1 MTDALPA
8 PTAAEAGLMA
18 CGHCGRLLPRAGH
31 AVCPRC
37 GGHVAPRKPASLSR
51 TWALLIAA
59 IILYFPANMLP
70 IMQTA
75 SLFGTSR
82 DTIIGGVEYFW
93 HSGSPGLAALIFTVS
108 ILVPM
113 AKMGIL
119 AVLGLTVR
127 FGWPLDR
134 RQCIV
139 LYHVI
144 EFVGRWS
151 MLDVFVVALM
161 VGLVRFR
168 GLAVIEAGPGA
179 IAFGA
184 VVALTMVA
192 THSFD
197 PRLIWDSPRRDLG

>member
-1 MTDALPA
+1 MTDTPISAVQ
-8 PTAAEAGLMA
+8 AGLMA
-18 CGHCGRLLPRAGH
+18 CGHCGLLMPLAGPP
-31 AVCPRC
+31 AACPRC
-37 GGHVAPRKPASLSR
+37 GGPAAPRKPASLSR
-51 TWALLIAA
+51 AWALLLAA
-59 IILYFPANMLP
+59 IILYIPANLLP
-70 IMQTA
+70 IMQTS

-82 DTIIGGVEYFW
+82 DTIIGGVVYFW
-93 HSGSPGLAALIFTVS
+93 HSGSPGLATLVFTVS

-113 AKMGIL
+113 LKMGIL
-119 AVLGLTVR
+119 GVLALTVQ

-134 RQCIV
+134 RQC
-139 LYHVI
+139 LTLFHVI

-151 MLDVFVVALM
+151 MLDIFVVALM
-161 VGLVRFR
+161 VGLVQFR

-197 PRLIWDSPRRDLG
+197 PRLIWDSPRRAPG

>member
-1 MTDALPA
+1 MTEFISAGHS
-8 PTAAEAGLMA
+8 GLMA
-18 CGHCGRLLPRAGH
+18 CPHCGTMQKRAETPQP
-31 AVCPRC
+31 CPLC
-37 GGHVAPRKPASLSR
+37 GGTVHPRHPASLSR

-59 IILYFPANMLP
+59 IILYIPANLLP
-70 IMQTA
+70 IMQTT

-82 DTIIGGVEYFW
+82 DTIISGVVYFW
-93 HSGSPGLAALIFTVS
+93 HSGSPGLATLIFSVS

-119 AVLGLTVR
+119 GLLALTVQL
-127 FGWPLDR
+127 GWPLNR
-134 RQCIV
+134 RHCIH
-139 LYHVI
+139 LYHII

-151 MLDVFVVALM
+151 MLDIFVVALM
-161 VGLVRFR
+161 AGLVRFSS
-168 GLAVIEAGPGA
+168 LAVIEAGPGA

-197 PRLIWDSPRRDLG
+197 PRLIWDSPPRVRR

>member
-1 MTDALPA
+1 MTDTPVSANQ
-8 PTAAEAGLMA
+8 AGLMA
-18 CGHCGRLLPRAGH
+18 CGHCGQVLPLGDAP
-31 AVCPRC
+31 AACPRC
-37 GGHVAPRKPASLSR
+37 GAHVAPRKPASLSR

-59 IILYFPANMLP
+59 VILYLPANLLP
-70 IMQTA
+70 IMQTS

-82 DTIIGGVEYFW
+82 DTIIGGVVYFW
-93 HSGSPGLAALIFTVS
+93 HSGSPGLAILIFSVS

-113 AKMGIL
+113 LKMAIL
-119 AVLGLTVR
+119 GVLALTVQ

-134 RQCIV
+134 RQCIT
-139 LYHVI
+139 LFHAI

-161 VGLVRFR
+161 VGLVQFR

-197 PRLIWDSPRRDLG
+197 PRLIWDSPRRAPG

>member
-1 MTDALPA
+1 MTDDFAS
-8 PTAAEAGLMA
+8 AAQAGLMA
-18 CGHCGRLLPRAGH
+18 CAHCGRMLSLADAPA
-31 AVCPRC
+31 ACPRC
-37 GGHVAPRKPASLSR
+37 GGHVTPRKPASLSK
-51 TWALLIAA
+51 TWALLLTA
-59 IILYFPANMLP
+59 IILYFPANLLP
-70 IMQTA
+70 IMQTT

-82 DTIIGGVEYFW
+82 DTIIGGVVYFW
-93 HSGSPGLAALIFTVS
+93 HSGSPGLATLIFTVS

-119 AVLGLTVR
+119 GILALTVQ
-127 FGWPLDR
+127 FGWPLNR
-134 RQCIV
+134 RQCV
-139 LYHVI
+139 TLFHAI
-144 EFVGRWS
+144 EYVGRWS

-197 PRLIWDSPRRDLG
+197 PRLIWDSPARASG